1 MYMLCCLF
9 RDDSSPVYATVH
21 DRQVIQLQELPGELP
36 AILYCVVCNN
46 VLSTDH
52 DE

>member
-9 RDDSSPVYATVH
+9 RDDPSPIHATVH
-21 DRQVIQLQELPGELP
+21 DRQVIQLQELPGELR
-36 AILYCVVCNN
+36 AILYCVVCDN